1 MTNILKFEDRMEILE
16 EKNKL
21 LEKSQMEVLE
31 LKTQKLDLKIQPLC
45 SVAY

>member
-31 LKTQKLDLKIQPLC
+31 LKTQKLDLKIQLLC